1 MYDKGKSVL
10 QLNKEIGLRGI
21 NYNYT
26 NESKTSL
33 KDIELNIP
41 ARSTVGYVGATGSGK
56 TTIVDII
63 LGLLEAQ
70 KGTFQIDGQVINK
83 QNRKAWQRSIGYVQ
97 QQTNV
102 ADDPIEANISF
113 DITNHKDK
121 DKRIR
126 FKKKSSTIFFLK
138 NKEKFDLILIKQTI
152 HLMNIKEIKILL
164 NSLKRNINQNGKILI
179 FTLDTNKNELPTFDL
194 MKKKLI
200 KSLKRDK
207 KIMKVI
213 SDLNLVKIKKKF
225 IYKVKVSKRDY
236 LDMIKKR
243 YISILL
249 KMSEKELFKGI
260 KQITSKYGKNLM
272 FRDKLICI
280 IL

>member
-1 MYDKGKSVL
+1 M
-10 QLNKEIGLRGI
+10 
-21 NYNYT
+21 
-26 NESKTSL
+26 
-33 KDIELNIP
+33 
-41 ARSTVGYVGATGSGK
+41 
-56 TTIVDII
+56 
-63 LGLLEAQ
+63 
-70 KGTFQIDGQVINK
+70 
-83 QNRKAWQRSIGYVQ
+83 
-97 QQTNV
+97 
-102 ADDPIEANISF
+102 
-113 DITNHKDK
+113 
-121 DKRIR
+121 
-126 FKKKSSTIFFLK
+126 
-138 NKEKFDLILIKQTI
+138 
-152 HLMNIKEIKILL
+152 
-164 NSLKRNINQNGKILI
+164 KRNLNQNGKILI

-243 YISILL
+243 YISVLL
-249 KMSEKELFKGI
+249 TMREKELIKGI
-260 KQITSKYGKNLM
+260 KQINSKYAKNLM